1 MNSFKPFQLAKKLPF
16 FTRFLPFFPSVAM
29 LCNLKKSSTVQKTPN
44 FRFNP
49 KGLNEFHMIFLKK
62 PLFSVITGTFAILC
76 LVSCDEDVVTIG
88 EGAVGGKPF
97 ETGKAVYDVFAYN
110 KKIQAVKTNKLPIYQ
125 LGVFNDP
132 IYGKTEARVTAQVQ
146 LSTTNPSFGIYS
158 QQTED
163 IAGTDASASTIPENE
178 KVVSVFLYIPYLR
191 AEVLQRDPDNDGVDS
206 AWDADPN
213 DPNSDSDGDG
223 ISDIQEKS
231 LGTDPLNQDTD
242 GDGIPD
248 AQDTDMQANSYAK
261 KFQLDSIYGI
271 SESDYTT
278 TPFHLKVERSTYY
291 LRDLDPDSN
300 FMQAQEYYS
309 SQRFSPDF
317 VSDVLYDGEVY
328 ISNKEMLTFKEDDPD
343 TEDVDESKQ
352 VDTRLDPGIYVK
364 LDPDFFQ
371 ANILDKE
378 GSPELLS
385 QDNFKNFIRGLHFSI
400 SPMSGDEML
409 MLFDLRKANITI
421 NYQYDKYGADK
432 TVQANSSYKLNFMTQ
447 QTLSDGSAGAI
458 LGNAVNTFINDA
470 YPSQVMDHLDTG
482 ENTSRIF
489 LKGGAGS
496 YAEIK
501 LFDPNNGEGILNE
514 IRKKNWVIN
523 EANLEFYVDRSMLD
537 MAGGTNEPPR
547 IYLYDPRTNTPL
559 YSTKFD
565 AAGDTSL
572 SSYPLYGG
580 TLEKSAGKGEKYSIR
595 ITNYINDLMV
605 GDSTNV
611 TLALSLTSEIRNPFL
626 SRAKLPN
633 GETNMPIMSTINP
646 LGTVLYGSNVPEG
659 EADKKLQLVIYYTE
673 ID

>member
-1 MNSFKPFQLAKKLPF
+1 MNLFKLFQLAKSPSFGSPF
-16 FTRFLPFFPSVAM
+16 FTRFLKRS
-29 LCNLKKSSTVQKTPN
+29 
-44 FRFNP
+44 
-49 KGLNEFHMIFLKK
+49 
-62 PLFSVITGTFAILC
+62 LFSAIAGTFALLC

-97 ETGKAVYDVFAYN
+97 GTGKAVYDVFAYN
-110 KKIQAVKTNKLPIYQ
+110 KKIQAVRTNKLSVYQ

-178 KVVSVFLYIPYLR
+178 KVDSVYLYIPYLR
-191 AEVLQRDPDNDGVDS
+191 AEALQRDPDNDGVDS
-206 AWDADPN
+206 NWDVDPN
-213 DPNSDSDGDG
+213 DPNSDSDEDG
-223 ISDIQEKS
+223 ISDIQEKA
-231 LGTDPLNQDTD
+231 LGTNPLNSDTD
-242 GDGIPD
+242 GDGTAD
-248 AQDTDMQANSYAK
+248 AEDTDIEANSYAK

-271 SESDYTT
+271 GENDYAT

-291 LRDLDPDSN
+291 LRDLDPDTN

-317 VSDVLYDGEVY
+317 VSDVLYDDEVY
-328 ISNKEMLTFKEDDPD
+328 IRNKEMLTYKEDDPD

-364 LDPDFFQ
+364 LDPAFFQ

-385 QDNFKNFIRGLHFSI
+385 ADNFKNFLRGLHFSI
-400 SPMSGDEML
+400 APSSGDEML
-409 MLFDLRKANITI
+409 MLFDLKKANITI
-421 NYQYDKYGADK
+421 YYEYDRYVDSE
-432 TVQANSSYKLNFMTQ
+432 TVKANNSYKLNFMTQ
-447 QTLSDGSAGAI
+447 QVLSDGSAGA
-458 LGNAVNTFINDA
+458 LVGNAVNTFINDA
-470 YPSQVMDHLDTG
+470 YPSQVIDHLDTG
-482 ENTSRIF
+482 ENASRIF

-501 LFDPNNGEGILNE
+501 LFDPTNGEGVLNE

-523 EANLEFYVDRSMLD
+523 EANLVFYVDRNALD
-537 MAGGTNEPPR
+537 AVGGSNEPPR
-547 IYLYDPRTNTPL
+547 IYLFDPRTNKPL
-559 YSTKFD
+559 YSTRFD
-565 AAGDTSL
+565 SAGDTSL

-580 TLEKSAGKGEKYSIR
+580 TLEKSANKGEKYTIR

-611 TLALSLTSEIRNPFL
+611 TLGLSVTSEIRNPLL
-626 SRAKLPN
+626 SKAKLPD
-633 GETNMPIMSTINP
+633 GEANVPVMSNINP

-659 EADKKLQLVIYYTE
+659 EADKRLQLVIYYTE